1 MLIKSVGIFL
11 LSFII
16 NFLLIRLLIDLA
28 RKRNLVKSHE
38 NFFGRVISVPSLGG
52 LGIYFTFLIFIF
64 LYPSLLFLKITQG
77 ILIGGT
83 LIITLGFLDDRMDF
97 SPFKKIIAQFLAA
110 LVLVYF
116 GIKTE
121 VIYLSPFLNLLIT
134 IFWVVVITNALN
146 LLDIMDGLCGGI
158 SLIVTLTFFI
168 LALIGGNFFVAM
180 ITASLAGSL
189 LAFLRY
195 NFSPA
200 KIFLGNSGSL
210 FLGFI
215 FSVLAIS
222 LKYAPSGKR
231 IALFTP
237 LVILALPFYDT
248 FFVALMRLRGK
259 KSIFLKTKDH
269 LAMRFLTAGYSE
281 KGTLYRMFILSAGL
295 SLGAI
300 AISLSSDL
308 IGLIVLAL
316 LIIFLGVLTKKMA
329 AVKVE

>member
-1 MLIKSVGIFL
+1 MLNRLLLIFFLSFFINLFL
-11 LSFII
+11 LRF
-16 NFLLIRLLIDLA
+16 LIDLA
-28 RKRNLVKSHE
+28 MKRRFVKTHE
-38 NFFGRVISVPSLGG
+38 NFFGRAITVPSLGG
-52 LGIYFTFLIFIF
+52 LGIYVTFLIFIS
-64 LYPSLLFLKITQG
+64 LHPSFLFLKITQG

-83 LIITLGFLDDRMDF
+83 FIITLGFFDDKIEF
-97 SPFKKIIAQFLAA
+97 TPLTKIIAQFLVA

-121 VIYLSPFLNLLIT
+121 VIYLSSFLNLLIT
-134 IFWVVVITNALN
+134 VFWVVVITNALN

-158 SLIVTLTFFI
+158 SLIIALTFFV
-168 LALIGGNFFVAM
+168 LALIGKNLFVAA
-180 ITASLAGSL
+180 IAISLAGSL

-195 NFSPA
+195 NFPPA

-215 FSVLAIS
+215 FSVMAIS
-222 LKYAPSGKR
+222 LKYAPSGR
-231 IALFTP
+231 HIALFTP
-237 LVILALPFYDT
+237 LVVLALPFYDT
-248 FFVALMRLRGK
+248 FFVALMRFRTK

-269 LAMRFLTAGYSE
+269 LAMRFLQSGCSA

-316 LIIFLGVLTKKMA
+316 LIISLGVLTKKMA
-329 AVKVE
+329 EVREG

>member
-11 LSFII
+11 LSFLI
-16 NFLLIRLLIDLA
+16 NSFLIRFLIDLA
-28 RKRNLVKSHE
+28 MKRRFVKTHE

-52 LGIYFTFLIFIF
+52 LGIYFTFLIFIS
-64 LYPSLLFLKITQG
+64 LHPSLLFLKITQG

-83 LIITLGFLDDRMDF
+83 LIITLGFLDDKIEF
-97 SPFKKIIAQFLAA
+97 APLTKIIAQFLVV
-110 LVLVYF
+110 LVLLYF

-121 VIYLSPFLNLLIT
+121 IVYLPPFLNLVVT

-158 SLIVTLTFFI
+158 SLIIALTFFV
-168 LALIGGNFFVAM
+168 LALIGKNLFVAA
-180 ITASLAGSL
+180 IAISLAGSL

-195 NFSPA
+195 NFPPA

-222 LKYAPSGKR
+222 LKYAPSGKH

-248 FFVALMRLRGK
+248 FFVALMRFRGG

-269 LAMRFLTAGYSE
+269 LAMRFLITGYSE
-281 KGTLYRMFILSAGL
+281 KGTLKRMFILSAGL

-300 AISLSSDL
+300 AISLSPDL
-308 IGLIVLAL
+308 VGLIVLAL
-316 LIIFLGVLTKKMA
+316 LIISLGVLTKNMA